1 VSKFVPCLLIDEL
14 EQLEL
19 HHCVPRHSGDTS
31 DIHTSFQRSSQMT
44 EHGISLPEEGQRSL
58 LLCEML
64 ADVSFDTHGI
74 VHREFV
80 L

>member
-1 VSKFVPCLLIDEL
+1 
-14 EQLEL
+14 
-19 HHCVPRHSGDTS
+19 
-31 DIHTSFQRSSQMT
+31 MT

-74 VHREFV
+74 VHCEFV